1 MDQSYN
7 CHIFWIW
14 DPIIGSFIQQLWLL
28 SIQKLARK
36 IQMIFKVHIQY
47 KWIDKSQVLDSLCQ
61 IWIYGKNISN
71 SVSFTTAC
79 RKISMCIL
87 LFYSCDFFK
96 VIKKGYMCISNNRTK
111 HGFHVFLLILSRDA
125 RSGIMISSL
134 GSKCQHFKV
143 GMPVFQ
149 PFYDMKLKTS
159 KFKVLAFWIQWRYHH
174 QIQIT
179 RSSYHKNQILKCY
192 WEWPP
197 SLSHSHPL
205 AHRHFTS

>member
-1 MDQSYN
+1 MAPLHDPTVPTVLQYY
-7 CHIFWIW
+7 HITC
-14 DPIIGSFIQQLWLL
+14 
-28 SIQKLARK
+28 
-36 IQMIFKVHIQY
+36 
-47 KWIDKSQVLDSLCQ
+47 VLPQ
-61 IWIYGKNISN
+61 
-71 SVSFTTAC
+71 VSFTTAC

-159 KFKVLAFWIQWRYHH
+159 KFKVLAF
-174 QIQIT
+174 
-179 RSSYHKNQILKCY
+179 
-192 WEWPP
+192 
-197 SLSHSHPL
+197 
-205 AHRHFTS
+205 

>member
-1 MDQSYN
+1 MSFWCHRLDQNTNGPPSRPHGSDSPAVLSHN
-7 CHIFWIW
+7 MCTTSGIFYY
-14 DPIIGSFIQQLWLL
+14 SVSENFYVHTFILQLW
-28 SIQKLARK
+28 
-36 IQMIFKVHIQY
+36 
-47 KWIDKSQVLDSLCQ
+47 
-61 IWIYGKNISN
+61 
-71 SVSFTTAC
+71 
-79 RKISMCIL
+79 
-87 LFYSCDFFK
+87 FFK

-149 PFYDMKLKTS
+149 PFYDMKLKTC

-179 RSSYHKNQILKCY
+179 RSSYHELRTPRESFFSKIWNFWAWADKLGRNFMRHLGY
-192 WEWPP
+192 FWPNYKHYFGTV
-197 SLSHSHPL
+197 SS
-205 AHRHFTS
+205 